1 MFARNLRDLLN
12 SEGDPEGIEQEEVK
26 TNKNDLFGPN
36 CGKCSGFRHIQADC
50 GNLKQVKRKAIHT
63 TLSDDS
69 SKNQRILALIAPHM
83 LILRSSRAMMKK
95 N

>member
-50 GNLKQVKRKAIHT
+50 
-63 TLSDDS
+63 
-69 SKNQRILALIAPHM
+69 
-83 LILRSSRAMMKK
+83 
-95 N
+95 